1 VQFHARK
8 GASAASD
15 FWDSSSTSAIG
26 TLGFTAMSAT
36 SNVTRAG
43 RQPILLGGY
52 ILPALEFVNPPR
64 QSLIGGN

>member
-1 VQFHARK
+1 
-8 GASAASD
+8 
-15 FWDSSSTSAIG
+15 
-26 TLGFTAMSAT
+26 MSAT